1 MKNREAIIV
10 GGGLA
15 GLAAAIQLDE
25 LGYHVTLVEKKS
37 ILGGRAYSFTDRI
50 TGLTVDN
57 GQHLMVGAYHETLRF
72 LEKIGA
78 KHKVAFE
85 SPTTIPLLDENHKK
99 INFTLKNKKPP
110 WQLGSAVLGFKGF
123 SIADKIGFYP
133 IARELFRMKKGR
145 QELPTNLTVEEW
157 LLSLKQSPKSRK
169 NFWDILT
176 LATLNDEPAVTS
188 ADGLAT
194 VLLKSYWGSAHD
206 GLAVFPKVGLS
217 ELFAHPAETYLQ
229 CRGHTIKKGLGLK
242 HVKIMDGQVRSFEFW
257 DGSEIT
263 ADIYVSALPFQALLK
278 ILPPALCE
286 THPHLKPI
294 QNFTTSPILSV
305 NLFFEKKFMNEKL
318 VGSAQTKIHWFFCKD
333 HMVKTPSSLS
343 HLVGVISGAYDFC
356 DQSKEDIVA
365 MAQQDLAQIYPQSRS
380 IKLIHAL
387 VNKEQNATLSSR
399 VGVNPQRPPQKIL
412 DNFYIVGDWT
422 QTGLP
427 ATIESAVVSAQ
438 LMAEQINPAGNF

>member
-1 MKNREAIIV
+1 MKNREAIIA

-85 SPTTIPLLDENHKK
+85 SPTTIPLLDENQKK
-99 INFTLKNKKPP
+99 MDFIIRNKNFP
-110 WQLGSAVLGFKGF
+110 WQLGGAVLGFKGF
-123 SIADKIGFYP
+123 SLADKIRFYP
-133 IARELFRMKKGR
+133 LARELFRMKKGR
-145 QELPTNLTVEEW
+145 QKLPTNVTVEEW
-157 LLSLKQSPKSRK
+157 LLKLKQSLKSRK
-169 NFWDILT
+169 NFWDIVT
-176 LATLNDEPAVTS
+176 LATLNDEPTLTS

-194 VLLKSYWGSAHD
+194 VLLKTYWGSAQD

-217 ELFAHPAETYLQ
+217 ELFAHPAEAYLQ
-229 CRGHTIKKGLGLK
+229 CRGHTIKKGVGLK
-242 HVKIMDGQVRSFEFW
+242 QVKIMDGQVRSFEFW
-257 DGSEIT
+257 DGSEIK
-263 ADIYVSALPFQALLK
+263 ADVYVSALPFQALLK
-278 ILPPALCE
+278 TLPPALLE
-286 THPHLKPI
+286 TQTHLKPI

-305 NLFFEKKFMNEKL
+305 NLFFEKKFMAEKL
-318 VGSAQTKIHWFFCKD
+318 VGSARTKIHWFFCKD
-333 HMVKTPSSLS
+333 SIVKTPSTLS
-343 HLVGVISGAYDFC
+343 HIVGVISGAYHFR
-356 DQSKEDIVA
+356 DQSKEEIIA
-365 MAQQDLAQIYPQSRS
+365 MAKQDLAQIYPQSRS

-387 VNKEQNATLSSR
+387 VNKEQDATLSSR

-412 DNFYIVGDWT
+412 ENFYIVGDWT

-427 ATIESAVVSAQ
+427 ATIESAVVSAK
-438 LMAEQINPAGNF
+438 LMAEQMNGCNF